1 MSRTVRRQLI
11 EISNTLRDA
20 NDLLE
25 KLFQGVA
32 DEEMMELLT
41 DCQNCAITMGN
52 KIEAVYGSG
61 LKSIHA
67 LENYCESIYQI
78 SQHLDSL
85 SECMEIY
92 EHTKKQLLEVRRD
105 IEEIPDKKEIVFM
118 PYKASMWDSLES
130 VYLAARED
138 ENCETY
144 VIPIPYFDRKADKTL
159 GEMHYEGEEYPVN
172 IPITNW
178 EKYNFEER
186 QPDVIYIHNAY
197 DDSNLVTCVHP
208 RFFSGNLKKYTEKLV
223 YIPYFVLEEIDPKDQ
238 VKIDAMKHFC
248 FLPGIVNADRVIL
261 QSENM
266 RQIYMNEYAKVVE
279 AAGGTIDRKQLE
291 EKFLG
296 TGSPKFDKIM
306 NTKKEDLDIPEEWL
320 HIIKKPDG
328 SWKKIIFYNTS
339 VTALLQ
345 YNEKMLDKMRYVF
358 NVFKQHQ
365 NEVALLWRPHPLIKT
380 TIESMRPQLW
390 EEYSKIVDQYRE
402 EGWGICDDSSD
413 VDRAV
418 ILCDAYYGDQSSV
431 VQLVQ
436 KTEKK
441 ILLEDVLVY
450 NNKHYE
456 KIFLNSMDAVLEKE
470 VMWILSDYSN
480 NLFEINRKSGRIEN
494 MYPIPYSDS
503 RMYASCS
510 FVKIEDKLYFA
521 PYNTKDMWCFDLL
534 NRKYEK
540 IELGLSEDE
549 KIIQAK
555 YRSCM
560 LYDKKILLVG
570 EQLKEL
576 LLVDI
581 ESGKIKRYSGFIPEL
596 EKRRRN
602 QKSEYFNENCIIYNG
617 VVYFPILTSNSV
629 MAFYIEEERYVIY
642 DVADDCSDGYCSIDH
657 KMNQF
662 ILVNWKDE
670 LIKWTP
676 GEGVIYKS
684 CLKFL
689 TYTDKGYRT
698 QLHSKDNTILFAGYE
713 NQIGIIDNHDKIVR
727 KLSFQDSTNSY
738 FKEGRCYMFRF
749 VIQENN
755 IIFFQTRI
763 DGKIY
768 QMDLNNDD
776 KIEEMIIN
784 IPEKY
789 IMKMLRYYWKNSSC
803 KNVIIENEIMCIN
816 NYIELVNN

>member
-1 MSRTVRRQLI
+1 MSQTVRRQLI

-92 EHTKKQLLEVRRD
+92 EYTKEQLLEVQRD
-105 IEEIPDKKEIVFM
+105 IEEIPDKKEIAFM

-130 VYLAARED
+130 VYLAAKED

-159 GEMHYEGEEYPVN
+159 GEMHYEGEEYPAN

-186 QPDVIYIHNAY
+186 LPDVIYIHNAY

-208 RFFSGNLKKYTEKLV
+208 RFFSSNLKKYTEELI
-223 YIPYFVLEEIDPKDQ
+223 YIPYFVLEEIDPNNQ
-238 VKIDAMKHFC
+238 IKINAMKHFC

-296 TGSPKFDKIM
+296 TGSPKFDKVM
-306 NTKKEDLDIPEEWL
+306 NTKKEDLNIPEEWL
-320 HIIKKPDG
+320 RIIKKPDG

-358 NVFKQHQ
+358 NVFKQQQ

-402 EGWGICDDSSD
+402 EGWGIYDDSSD

-431 VQLVQ
+431 VQLISVCKKPILIQEVQ
-436 KTEKK
+436 WEYRCKPIFYDCVWIKDEILFPTINYNFLCKTNLSMGKTEIIGIFDDESDNK
-441 ILLEDVLVY
+441 ILLY
-450 NNKHYE
+450 TGIYGNNAC
-456 KIFLNSMDAVLEKE
+456 LAL
-470 VMWILSDYSN
+470 
-480 NLFEINRKSGRIEN
+480 
-494 MYPIPYSDS
+494 IPYQACEQSILIYND
-503 RMYASCS
+503 RGE
-510 FVKIEDKLYFA
+510 FQKKIEIKNKLCLNFREEQIVERGSFIYIFPEA
-521 PYNTKDMWCFDLL
+521 SAMIKVHKIDLTAEYIL
-534 NRKYEK
+534 YSDDSIKKENHGRV
-540 IELGLSEDE
+540 
-549 KIIQAK
+549 AK
-555 YRSCM
+555 YADSVYIPMRDRPIVYEFNIRKEIFIKHEVACPIKGIDTIC
-560 LYDKKILLVG
+560 YDGNVFWLTGMEKGVFSWEKNEQRYKKCDQFPDGFKKNIDLKDEQGRWFSASIYYKGSVFLFPAYANMIVKYYIARNTMEMIAIPHDGQLDVGKRQFSLAKYTVVKQRNNEVLFVSNQTRVIFILDL
-570 EQLKEL
+570 ENFKLKEIDL
-576 LLVDI
+576 NF
-581 ESGKIKRYSGFIPEL
+581 EMSKIKNNW
-596 EKRRRN
+596 KRVV
-602 QKSEYFNENCIIYNG
+602 NEHFCSNG
-617 VVYFPILTSNSV
+617 
-629 MAFYIEEERYVIY
+629 IY
-642 DVADDCSDGYCSIDH
+642 D
-657 KMNQF
+657 
-662 ILVNWKDE
+662 
-670 LIKWTP
+670 LI
-676 GEGVIYKS
+676 
-684 CLKFL
+684 
-689 TYTDKGYRT
+689 
-698 QLHSKDNTILFAGYE
+698 
-713 NQIGIIDNHDKIVR
+713 NHIV
-727 KLSFQDSTNSY
+727 K
-738 FKEGRCYMFRF
+738 K
-749 VIQENN
+749 
-755 IIFFQTRI
+755 
-763 DGKIY
+763 
-768 QMDLNNDD
+768 
-776 KIEEMIIN
+776 
-784 IPEKY
+784 
-789 IMKMLRYYWKNSSC
+789 
-803 KNVIIENEIMCIN
+803 
-816 NYIELVNN
+816 